1 MMLLGT
7 VLWGALVLDL
17 PRRAAADD
25 MPFRE
30 RFGAY
35 DGLSAGEMS
44 EQCLGGDSF
53 ACLLNAASRILD
65 ETLQPEDI
73 YGELA
78 MTRAEDPEFTPRILV
93 SDSARALRNA
103 AVYLFLSKWWRR
115 LDPGMIRDLMNSVE
129 SPYAETAYPWYL
141 RRLADLGR
149 MAEFV
154 SEYRPTGDEGLMRLY
169 FKEALKKGPEAAF
182 DALKSFGAARFS
194 DEFDEEIEASFSSA
208 WGAKKKER
216 RDYLLWRMYAH
227 YRAFRYDRCLR
238 VGKEFPPSDAARD
251 ITDWRAGL
259 LRAMAHTRMRTH
271 EDAVTIYGNLAKYL
285 DRLEL
290 SEDDL
295 YNFYRWSGYSYAAL
309 GRNDE
314 AIAAYLAGAERLAV
328 SEKAD
333 QFIYYAADMERLTE
347 NWQRAE
353 ELYLRIIAEYP
364 TSSHRPLSTFL
375 VFWIR
380 YMQKRYDEAVA
391 VLQEITQSNL
401 RNSYDGV
408 RARYWQ
414 ARVDEKQGRAEAA
427 VAAYAEIVEDQPFSY
442 YGMLAASR
450 LRLKNLGVAVP
461 IRSAAD
467 LGVPSPADLLPQIQ
481 WALALY
487 LIGEPARATAFL
499 WLTRDMITGA
509 GTPQDRYVAALLA
522 QEAGSYDVAF
532 VFIRSLPA
540 VAEFTGPLMRLQ
552 YPLAYE
558 EEVITHASLY
568 GVSPLFAYAIMRQES
583 LFNPQAVS
591 VSNAVG
597 LLQLLP
603 GTAQLLADQ
612 EGYGGKVT
620 TDRLKRPF
628 TNTRF
633 GIRFLG
639 NLLRKYNGNFAF
651 AAAAYNA
658 GSGKVDRWIKRMQ
671 GLDLDEF
678 VENIP
683 IFQTRDYVKKVL
695 ANQAAYR
702 FLYEGVLDD
711 RFVFEMP
718 SGSSSSQGA
727 QGNF

>member
-1 MMLLGT
+1 MTLLGT
-7 VLWGALVLDL
+7 VLWSTLVLDL
-17 PRRAAADD
+17 PPYAAADAV
-25 MPFRE
+25 PLRE

-35 DGLSAGEMS
+35 EGISASEMND
-44 EQCLGGDSF
+44 QCLGGDSF
-53 ACLLNAASRILD
+53 ACLLNAAARILD
-65 ETLQPEDI
+65 ETVPPEDI

-78 MTRAEDPEFTPRILV
+78 MTRAEDPEFAPRILV
-93 SDSARALRNA
+93 SEPARALRDA

-115 LDPGMIRDLMNSVE
+115 LDPGMIRDLMNSVG
-129 SPYAETAYPWYL
+129 SPYAETIYPWYL

-154 SEYRPTGDEGLMRLY
+154 AEYRPTGDEWLMRIY
-169 FKEALKKGPEAAF
+169 FREALKKGPEVAF
-182 DALKSFGAARFS
+182 DALKSFGSVRFS
-194 DEFDEEIEASFSSA
+194 DEFDEEIEAFFSSV
-208 WGAKKKER
+208 WGVKKKEH

-227 YRAFRYDRCLR
+227 YRSFRYDRCLR

-271 EDAVTIYGNLAKYL
+271 EDAVTIYGNLAKHL

-290 SEDDL
+290 SEDDF

-309 GRNDE
+309 GRNEE
-314 AIAAYLAGAERLAV
+314 AIVAYLAGAERLAA
-328 SEKAD
+328 SAKAD
-333 QFIYYAADMERLTE
+333 HFIYYAADMERLTE
-347 NWQRAE
+347 NWRRAE
-353 ELYLRIIAEYP
+353 ELYLRIITEYP
-364 TSSHRPLSTFL
+364 TSSYRSLSTFL
-375 VFWIR
+375 VFWMR
-380 YMQKRYDEAVA
+380 YLQARYDEALA
-391 VLQEITQSNL
+391 VLQEITQSTL
-401 RNSYDGV
+401 KNSYDGV

-414 ARVDEKQGRAEAA
+414 ARVDERLGHEEEA

-450 LRLKNLGVAVP
+450 LRLKNLGIAVP

-467 LGVPSPADLLPQIQ
+467 LGVSSPADLLPQIQ
-481 WALALY
+481 WALSLS
-487 LIGEPARATAFL
+487 LIGEPARAATFL

-522 QEAGSYDVAF
+522 QEAGGYEAAF

-540 VAEFTGPLMRLQ
+540 VAEFVGPLARLQ

-568 GVSPLFAYAIMRQES
+568 GVPPVLVYAIMRQES

-603 GTAQLLADQ
+603 GTAQALADQ

-620 TDRLKRPF
+620 LDRLKRPF

-633 GIRFLG
+633 GIKFLS
-639 NLLRKYNGNFAF
+639 NLLKKYNGNVAF

-658 GSGKVDRWIKRMQ
+658 GPGKVDRWIKRMQ

-702 FLYEGVLDD
+702 FLYEGVVDD
-711 RFVFEMP
+711 RFEFTV
-718 SGSSSSQGA
+718 SLLGSS
-727 QGNF
+727 

>member
-1 MMLLGT
+1 MIALGIA
-7 VLWGALVLDL
+7 LWGSLVLDFSATVQPSSIPVKERFSVYL
-17 PRRAAADD
+17 ELTDD
-25 MPFRE
+25 QKRE
-30 RFGAY
+30 RCS
-35 DGLSAGEMS
+35 DGDQL
-44 EQCLGGDSF
+44 
-53 ACLLNAASRILD
+53 ACLMNAARRILD
-65 ETLQPEDI
+65 DTTPLDEI

-78 MTRAEDPEFTPRILV
+78 MSRAEDPEFSPHILV
-93 SDSARALRNA
+93 SDATRSLRSA
-103 AVYLFLSKWWRR
+103 AVHLFLSKWWRR
-115 LDPGMIRDLMNSVE
+115 LDPSMIRDLVNSLE
-129 SPYAETAYPWYL
+129 SPYAEISHPWYL

-154 SEYRPTGDEGLMRLY
+154 AEYRPTGDETLMRIY
-169 FKEALKKGPEAAF
+169 FREALKKGPESAF
-182 DALKSFGAARFS
+182 DALKSFGSVRFS
-194 DEFDEEIEASFSSA
+194 DDFDEEIETAFSSA
-208 WGAKKKER
+208 WGGKKKER

-227 YRAFRYDRCLR
+227 YRSFRYDRCLR
-238 VGKEFPPSDAARD
+238 VGKEFPPSDAVRD
-251 ITDWRAGL
+251 LTDWRAGL
-259 LRAMAHTRMRTH
+259 LRAMAHTRMRSH
-271 EDAVTIYGNLAKYL
+271 EDAVTIYSNLAKYL

-347 NWQRAE
+347 NWSRAE
-353 ELYLRIIAEYP
+353 ELYLRIITEYP
-364 TSSHRPLSTFL
+364 TSSYRSTSTFL

-380 YMQKRYDEAVA
+380 YLGKRYEEALA
-391 VLQEITQSNL
+391 ILQEVAQSSL
-401 RNSYDGV
+401 KNSYDGL

-414 ARVDEKQGRAEAA
+414 ARVDEKMGRDGAA
-427 VAAYAEIVEDQPFSY
+427 VSAYAEIAEEQPFSY

-450 LRLKNLGVAVP
+450 LRMKNIGVAVP
-461 IRSAAD
+461 IRSGAD
-467 LGVPSPADLLPQIQ
+467 LTVASPAELLPQLQ

-487 LIGEPARATAFL
+487 LVGEPARAIAALSIAKEATV
-499 WLTRDMITGA
+499 GG
-509 GTPQDRYVAALLA
+509 GTPQDRYFAALLA
-522 QEAGSYDVAF
+522 QEAGGYDLAF

-540 VAEFTGPLMRLQ
+540 VAEFTGPLVRIQ
-552 YPLAYE
+552 YPVVYE
-558 EEVITHASLY
+558 EEVVTHASLY

-603 GTAQLLADQ
+603 GTAQLLAND
-612 EGYGGKVT
+612 EGYGGAVT
-620 TDRLKRPF
+620 LERLKRPF

-633 GIRFLG
+633 GIKYLG
-639 NLLRKYNGNFAF
+639 SLLRRYGGNPVF

-658 GSGKVDRWIKRMQ
+658 GSAKVNRWIKRMQ
-671 GLDLDEF
+671 GMELDEF

-718 SGSSSSQGA
+718 SYATSKQSD
-727 QGNF
+727 